1 VTDDD
6 VPSSIDFRSTTD
18 AREWERT
25 AMEKRP
31 WRAAMFARI
40 ADELAGRRRVLE
52 LGSGPGF
59 LAAHL
64 LGRLDL
70 DYVALDFSVAMHE
83 LARARLGS
91 RVTFIERD
99 FLDPGWPRELGTFDA
114 IVTMQAVHELRHK
127 RRAPALYAQVREL
140 IAPGG
145 LFLVCDH
152 VAGDGGMTNESLYMT
167 EAEQLDALHASGFTG
182 VRVAARVHGLALI
195 AASL

>member
-6 VPSSIDFRSTTD
+6 VPSPIDFQSPTE

-31 WRAAMFARI
+31 WRIDMFAHI
-40 ADELAGRRRVLE
+40 ADELGGRRRVLE

-70 DYVALDFSVAMHE
+70 EYVALDVSAAMHE
-83 LARARLGS
+83 LARVRLGS
-91 RVTFIERD
+91 RATFVERD
-99 FLDPGWPRELGTFDA
+99 FLDPSWSRELGTFDA
-114 IVTMQAVHELRHK
+114 VVTMQAVHELRHK
-127 RRAPALYAQVREL
+127 RRAPALYAQAREL
-140 IAPGG
+140 LAPGG

-152 VAGDGGMTNESLYMT
+152 VVGDGGMTNESLYMT
-167 EAEQLDALHASGFTG
+167 EAEQLSALHASGFTD
-182 VRVAARVHGLALI
+182 VRLAARMHGLALI